1 MTYQPLLDGFEEVF
15 HHPATEPH
23 QDLLQFPQIDTDVLR
38 YHGKQFGRAGEL
50 LVESVLLSVGVQSVG
65 VAEHLPFDYVVFLD
79 QGVLRVQVKTATRP
93 RANCFNFN
101 VSHGYH
107 RSPGGVRGYAE
118 NDYDLLALVCLSEN
132 VVKFT
137 ADRRRSQ
144 IIGIEEIEGLRRRPG
159 SSFESALTG
168 LGVDQMAPAA
178 AGPLPF
184 CYQGGA

>member
-1 MTYQPLLDGFEEVF
+1 MTYQPTLVGFEEVF
-15 HHPATEPH
+15 RAPSSAAQ
-23 QDLLQFPQIDTDVLR
+23 QDLLQFPKIDTETLR

-50 LVESVLLSVGVQSVG
+50 LVESVLLSLGLQSVN
-65 VAEHLPFDYVVFLD
+65 VAEHAPFDCVVFLT
-79 QGVLRVQVKTATRP
+79 QGVLRVQVKTAIRP

-101 VSHGYH
+101 ISHGYH
-107 RSPGGVRGYAE
+107 RSPGGVRRYAE

-159 SSFESALTG
+159 SSFESALAD
-168 LGVDQMAPAA
+168 LGVDQMAPAPV
-178 AGPLPF
+178 GPVPF
-184 CYQGGA
+184 CY

>member
-1 MTYQPLLDGFEEVF
+1 MTHQPLLAGFEEVF
-15 HHPATEPH
+15 HAPLSEPP
-23 QDLLQFPQIDTDVLR
+23 QDLLQFPQIDTDALR

-50 LVESVLLSVGVQSVG
+50 LVESVLLSVGVQSVS
-65 VAEHLPFDYVVFLD
+65 VAEHLPFDCLVFLS

-101 VSHGYH
+101 ISRGYH

-118 NDYDLLALVCLSEN
+118 DDYDLLALVCLSEN

-144 IIGIEEIEGLRRRPG
+144 IIGIDEIEVLRRRPG
-159 SSFESALTG
+159 SSFESALAD
-168 LGVDQMAPAA
+168 LGVDQMAPAPV
-178 AGPLPF
+178 GPVPF
-184 CYQGGA
+184 CY

>member
-1 MTYQPLLDGFEEVF
+1 MTHQPTLVGFEEVF

-23 QDLLQFPQIDTDVLR
+23 QNLLQFPKIDTETLR
-38 YHGKQFGRAGEL
+38 SNGKQYGRAGEL
-50 LVESVLLSVGVQSVG
+50 LVESVLLSVGVQSVS
-65 VAEHLPFDYVVFLD
+65 VAEHLPFDCVVFLS

-93 RANCFNFN
+93 RANCFHFN

-107 RSPGGVRGYAE
+107 RSPGGVRRYAE

-144 IIGIEEIEGLRRRPG
+144 AIGVEEVERLRRRPG
-159 SSFESALTG
+159 ASFETALSE
-168 LGVDQMAPAA
+168 LGVDQQAPAP
-178 AGPLPF
+178 AGPIPF
-184 CYQGGA
+184 CY